1 VWRLPARAGTMTL
14 WPRSIAGRTFLVLL
28 VGLFAVQVIA
38 LTIHALDRVEVQR
51 AQQAREAVG
60 RAAALWRAVMV
71 ADPAR
76 RDAIARGFDLAEGM
90 VASVDDRPL
99 APERGLLPDT
109 MGDRLA
115 QGLARIGG
123 PPHMR
128 PREVL
133 VGGEPRHL
141 VTVSLRLPDGPW
153 LNITARP
160 PAPRPWSSPG
170 FLAALALMTA
180 AVAALS
186 FWAVRRTTRPI
197 RDLADAAERL
207 GRDVNAPRLP
217 EAGPAEVA
225 QAAAAFN
232 TMADRISRFV
242 ADRTTMLAAIGHDL
256 RTPITRLR
264 LRAEFVEDEATRAK
278 ILADLDE
285 MERMV
290 AGTLAFARDEAA
302 AEPMGRLDLAAL
314 LRTIADEAN
323 DVAGEEVVSVTGPD
337 QLAVQARPGA
347 LKRALAN
354 LVGNAV
360 AYAGRCVV
368 RLSGPDK
375 GMVSVTVED
384 EGPGI
389 PEAERERVFQPFH
402 RLEPSRS
409 RETGGTGLG
418 LPIARTILRGHGGD
432 VTISNR
438 SPRGLIATATL
449 PA

>member
-1 VWRLPARAGTMTL
+1 MTL

-28 VGLFAVQVIA
+28 LGLFAVQVIA
-38 LTIHALDRVEVQR
+38 LTIHAFDRVEVQR

-60 RAAALWRAVMV
+60 RTGALWRTLMM

-76 RDAIARGFDLAEGM
+76 RDAIARGFDLPEGM
-90 VASVDDRPL
+90 TASVDPRPL
-99 APERGLLPDT
+99 APERGLLPDP

-133 VGGEPRHL
+133 VGGEPRRV
-141 VTVSLRLPDGPW
+141 VTASLRLPDGPW
-153 LNITARP
+153 LNVTARP
-160 PAPRPWSSPG
+160 PPPRPWSSPG

-217 EAGPAEVA
+217 ETGPAEVA

-232 TMADRISRFV
+232 TMAQRISRFV

-290 AGTLAFARDEAA
+290 SGTLAFARDEAA

-323 DVAGEEVVSVTGPD
+323 DVAGEEVVSVAAPEH
-337 QLAVQARPGA
+337 LAVEARPLA

-368 RLSGPDK
+368 RLTGPEK
-375 GMVSVTVED
+375 GVVRIDVED

-389 PEAERERVFQPFH
+389 PEEELERVFQPFH
-402 RLEPSRS
+402 RVEPSRS

-418 LPIARTILRGHGGD
+418 LPIARTIMRGHGGD
-432 VTISNR
+432 VTITNR
-438 SPRGLIATATL
+438 SPSGLMATATL

>member
-1 VWRLPARAGTMTL
+1 VTLRL

-28 VGLFAVQVIA
+28 VGLFAVQVVA
-38 LTIHALDRVEVQR
+38 LTIHALDRVEIQR
-51 AQQAREAVG
+51 AQQAREAIG
-60 RAAALWRAVMV
+60 RAAALWRTVLMA
-71 ADPAR
+71 APDR
-76 RDAIARGFDLAEGM
+76 RDAIARGFDLPEGLA
-90 VASVDDRPL
+90 ASVDPRPL
-99 APERGLLPDT
+99 APDRGLLAEP

-115 QGLARIGG
+115 AGLARIGG

-133 VGGEPRHL
+133 VGGVPRRSL
-141 VTVSLRLPDGPW
+141 TVSLRLPDGAW

-160 PAPRPWSSPG
+160 PPPRPWSSPG
-170 FLAALALMTA
+170 FLAALLLMTA

-197 RDLADAAERL
+197 RDLAAAAERL
-207 GRDVNAPRLP
+207 GRDVRAPRLP
-217 EAGPAEVA
+217 ETGPAEVA

-232 TMADRISRFV
+232 TMADRLSRFV
-242 ADRTTMLAAIGHDL
+242 ADRTAMLAAIGHDL

-264 LRAEFVEDEATRAK
+264 LRAEFVEDEALRAK
-278 ILADLDE
+278 MLADLDE

-290 AGTLAFARDEAA
+290 AGTLAFARDDAA
-302 AEPMGRLDLAAL
+302 TEPVVPLDLAAL
-314 LRTIADEAN
+314 VRTVADEAN
-323 DVAGEEVVSVTGPD
+323 DIAGSEVVTVAVEGP
-337 QLAVQARPGA
+337 LAVRGRPLA

-360 AYAGRCVV
+360 AYAGGCVV
-368 RLSGPDK
+368 RLAGPDR
-375 GMVSVTVED
+375 GVVRIAVED

-402 RLEPSRS
+402 RLEPSRN
-409 RETGGTGLG
+409 RETGGSGLG
-418 LPIARTILRGHGGD
+418 LTIARSILRAHGGD
-432 VTISNR
+432 VTVTNR
-438 SPRGLIATATL
+438 SPSGLVATATL

>member
-1 VWRLPARAGTMTL
+1 MRLRL

-28 VGLFAVQVIA
+28 TGLFVAQVIA

-51 AQQAREAVG
+51 AQQAREAIG
-60 RAAALWRAVMV
+60 RTAALWRTLLM
-71 ADPAR
+71 ADPSR
-76 RDAIARGFDLAEGM
+76 RDAIARGFDLPEGM
-90 VASVDDRPL
+90 TASVDPRPL
-99 APERGLLPDT
+99 ARDQGILSEPRA
-109 MGDRLA
+109 DRLA
-115 QGLARIGG
+115 LGLARIGG
-123 PPHMR
+123 PPHLR

-133 VGGEPRHL
+133 VGGSPGRML
-141 VTVSLRLPDGPW
+141 TASFQFPDGSW
-153 LNITARP
+153 LNVTARP
-160 PAPRPWSSPG
+160 PTPRPWSSPG
-170 FLAALALMTA
+170 FLAALAVMTA

-197 RDLADAAERL
+197 RDLAHAAERL

-217 EAGPAEVA
+217 ETGPAEVA

-232 TMADRISRFV
+232 TMAERISRFV

-285 MERMV
+285 MERMIS
-290 AGTLAFARDEAA
+290 GTLAFARDEAA
-302 AEPMGRLDLAAL
+302 AEPMRRLDLAAL
-314 LRTIADEAN
+314 VRTIADEAN
-323 DVAGEEVVSVTGPD
+323 DVAGEEVVTVAAPD
-337 QLAVQARPGA
+337 HLAVEARPLA

-360 AYAGRCVV
+360 AYAGRCMV
-368 RLSGPDK
+368 RLSGPEK
-375 GMVSVTVED
+375 GVVSVTVED

-409 RETGGTGLG
+409 RETGGIGLG
-418 LPIARTILRGHGGD
+418 LPIARSILRGHGGD
-432 VTISNR
+432 VTLAAR
-438 SPRGLIATATL
+438 SPRGLVVTATL

>member
-1 VWRLPARAGTMTL
+1 MTL

-51 AQQAREAVG
+51 AQQAREAIG
-60 RAAALWRAVMV
+60 RTAALWRTVMM
-71 ADPAR
+71 AEPGR

-90 VASVDDRPL
+90 VASVDARPL
-99 APERGLLPDT
+99 APDRGLLPDT

-133 VGGEPRHL
+133 VGGEPRRL
-141 VTVSLRLPDGPW
+141 VTVSLRLPDGAW
-153 LNITARP
+153 LNVTARP
-160 PAPRPWSSPG
+160 PTPRPWSSPG

-180 AVAALS
+180 AVAGLS

-197 RDLADAAERL
+197 SDLAAAAERL

-290 AGTLAFARDEAA
+290 AGTLAFARDESA

-360 AYAGRCVV
+360 AYGGRCMV
-368 RLSGPDK
+368 RLSGPEG
-375 GMVSVTVED
+375 GMVRIAVED

-432 VTISNR
+432 VTIANR
-438 SPRGLIATATL
+438 SPRGLTATVTL

>member
-1 VWRLPARAGTMTL
+1 VRVRP

-28 VGLFAVQVIA
+28 LGLFAVQVIA
-38 LTIHALDRVEVQR
+38 LTIHAFDRIALQR
-51 AQQAREAVG
+51 AAEAREVTG
-60 RAAALWRAVMV
+60 RAASLWRAVVMS
-71 ADPAR
+71 PPER
-76 RDAIARGFDLAEGM
+76 RDAVARGFDLPDGM
-90 VASVDDRPL
+90 AASVDARPL
-99 APERGLLPDT
+99 APERGLLPPGA
-109 MGDRLA
+109 GDRVA

-123 PPHMR
+123 PAHMR

-133 VGGEPRHL
+133 VGGVPRRA
-141 VTVSLRLPDGPW
+141 VTVSLKLGEGAW
-153 LNITARP
+153 LNVTARP
-160 PAPRPWSSPG
+160 LAPRPWSSPR

-207 GRDVNAPRLP
+207 GRDVNAERLP
-217 EAGPAEVA
+217 ETGPAEVA

-232 TMADRISRFV
+232 TMADRIGRFV

-256 RTPITRLR
+256 KTPITRLR

-290 AGTLAFARDEAA
+290 AGTLAFARDDAA
-302 AEPMGRLDLAAL
+302 AETMTRLDLAAL
-314 LRTIADEAN
+314 IRTVADEAN
-323 DVAGEEVVSVTGPD
+323 DVAGEEVVTLGGLGPVTV
-337 QLAVQARPGA
+337 AARPLA

-360 AYAGRCVV
+360 AYADGCVV
-368 RLSGPDK
+368 SLAARERGVISI
-375 GMVSVTVED
+375 TVED
-384 EGPGI
+384 DGPGI
-389 PEAERERVFQPFH
+389 PEGEQERVFQPFH
-402 RLEPSRS
+402 RLEPSRN

-418 LPIARTILRGHGGD
+418 LTIARTILRGHGGD
-432 VTISNR
+432 VTLANR
-438 SPRGLIATATL
+438 SPRGLVVTATL

>member
-1 VWRLPARAGTMTL
+1 MTL

-38 LTIHALDRVEVQR
+38 LTIHALDRVEMQR
-51 AQQAREAVG
+51 AQQAREAIG
-60 RAAALWRAVMV
+60 RAAALWRAVLM
-71 ADPAR
+71 ADPGR

-90 VASVDDRPL
+90 VASVDPRPL
-99 APERGLLPDT
+99 APDQGLLAEP

-133 VGGEPRHL
+133 VGGEPRRL

-160 PAPRPWSSPG
+160 PTPRPWSSPG

-180 AVAALS
+180 AVAGLS

-197 RDLADAAERL
+197 RDLAAAAERL

-217 EAGPAEVA
+217 ETGPAEVA

-302 AEPMGRLDLAAL
+302 AEPMGRVDLAAL

-323 DVAGEEVVSVTGPD
+323 DVAGEEVVSVVAPD
-337 QLAVQARPGA
+337 HLVVEARPVA

-360 AYAGRCVV
+360 AYAGGCVV
-368 RLSGPDK
+368 RLSGPDR
-375 GMVSVTVED
+375 GLVSITVED

-389 PEAERERVFQPFH
+389 PEAESERVFQPFH

-432 VTISNR
+432 LTIRNR
-438 SPRGLIATATL
+438 SPKGLVATATL